1 MELNSKKFVN
11 SFLVILKSSYFFERS
26 PHLIKKWEA
35 EHLSISPNF
44 QAVDNI
50 GGNTTCKSNEDQRP
64 NVQVEDSGSG
74 RLGPRKKPG
83 SCVIGIGSGD
93 ALRRPSR
100 AEAPIFP
107 RSTAE
112 LSRRERVRSG
122 IHMSAKDRLDSLML
136 ARRSASDLSMMKP
149 VSIDEIAEDGAERIV
164 GICGTEGGLEW

>member
-44 QAVDNI
+44 QAVDNM
-50 GGNTTCKSNEDQRP
+50 GNTLGGKPRAKVMKFNLKTP
-64 NVQVEDSGSG
+64 VQAGSV
-74 RLGPRKKPG
+74 LGKNPG
-83 SCVIGIGSGD
+83 HVLLESEAVMHYGV
-93 ALRRPSR
+93 R